1 MYLRKVLIK
10 DLSYPPSMHDKLS
23 VFHNKDWLKIYEP
36 FINVIGIFNNNDQI
50 IGLFYYFKNTKLGL
64 NYIIPPPFIPFN
76 GLIINVESK
85 KEERK
90 NSFLKQVHQMIH
102 NYFIHSEKASFIR
115 FALPPIF
122 IDTQVFQWNKWRVKV
137 NYTYQLNLEKSEKE
151 LFDGLSSEKRKSI
164 RKSEK
169 DGVLIKAENNYSIV
183 MDLVL
188 KTFQRQNKKINKEYL
203 QKILLEWANSNNSFA
218 FVAYFNEKPISAT
231 FCVYD
236 QNTSYYLLGGY
247 DEANAHHGSGVSC
260 MWNSILK
267 SKRLGLKCFDF
278 EGSMLPQVE
287 RYFRD
292 FGGSLVPYYVCEKKA
307 WYVPL

>member
-1 MYLRKVLIK
+1 MYLRKVPIK
-10 DLSYPPSMHDKLS
+10 DLSYPTIIYDKLS
-23 VFHNKDWLKIYEP
+23 IFHNKDLLRIYEP

-50 IGLFYYFKNTKLGL
+50 IGLFYYFKNFKWGL

-76 GLIINVESK
+76 GLIINIESE

-90 NSFLKQVHQMIH
+90 NSFLKEVHQMIH
-102 NYFIHSEKASFIR
+102 NYFIHSEKALFIR
-115 FALPPIF
+115 FVLPPNF

-137 NYTYQLNLEKSEKE
+137 NYTYQLNLMKSEKE
-151 LFDGLSSEKRKSI
+151 LFEGLSSEKRKSI

-169 DGVLIKAENNYSIV
+169 DGVLIKQENNYSIV
-183 MDLVL
+183 KDLVL
-188 KTFQRQNKKINKEYL
+188 KTFQRQNKNINKKYL
-203 QKILLEWANSNNSFA
+203 EKILLEWANPNNSFA
-218 FVAYFNEKPISAT
+218 FVAYLNEKPIATT

-247 DEANAHHGSGVSC
+247 DAVNAHHGAGVSC

-267 SKRLGLKCFDF
+267 SKHLGKKCFDF

-292 FGGSLVPYYVCEKKA
+292 FGGSIVPYYVCEKKP